1 MENLNRKLYS
11 ISFKT
16 PKMSNRVLLGMSGGV
31 DSSVAAMLLQEQ
43 GYEVVGITFIFS
55 GTDKLNHHFIYE
67 ARELAHKLK
76 IKHIVV
82 DVREEFKNSIISY
95 FIEEYLG
102 GKTPFPCAYCNPNF
116 KFRYLEEYAKKE
128 NCDYIATGH
137 YVKTG
142 IYEGKKYLF
151 QGEDPEKDQSFFLW
165 GLKRSVVNKL
175 LFPLGEYKKDQ
186 IRKYAEKKGFVK
198 LSEKKDSLGICFIEG
213 NNYRD
218 FLEKLGVKSSPGN
231 FVDYEGNILGR
242 HSGIVN
248 YTIGQRR
255 GLGLNYNF
263 PLFVAEIRLDAN
275 EIVLS
280 KYDDLYKNYL
290 RLKDIYIID
299 NEIVSSNLGLT
310 VKVRYRLQ
318 ETPCELN
325 ILSGTRVEVRLLEP
339 EAMISPGQ
347 TAVFY
352 DGTRLV
358 GGGFIESAE

>member
-1 MENLNRKLYS
+1 MQ
-11 ISFKT
+11 
-16 PKMSNRVLLGMSGGV
+16 NRVLLGMSGGV

-43 GYEVVGITFIFS
+43 GYEVIGITFIFS
-55 GTDKLNHHFIYE
+55 GTDELNHHFIGE
-67 ARELAHKLK
+67 AKDLAHKLN
-76 IKHIVV
+76 IKHLLV
-82 DVREEFKNSIISY
+82 DVREEFKTTIISY
-95 FIEEYLG
+95 FIEEYLRG
-102 GKTPFPCAYCNPNF
+102 RTPFPCAYCNPQF
-116 KFRYLEEYAKKE
+116 KFRYLEQYADQE
-128 NCDYIATGH
+128 NCKYIATGH
-137 YVKTG
+137 YVKTDL
-142 IYEGKKYLF
+142 YRGKKYLF

-165 GLKRSVVNKL
+165 GLERKVIDKL
-175 LFPLGEYKKDQ
+175 LFPLGEFKKEQ

-218 FLEKLGVKSSPGN
+218 FLEKSGIQSSPGN
-231 FVDYEGNILGR
+231 FVDIDGNVLGR

-263 PLFVAEIRLDAN
+263 PLFVAEIRLDDN

-280 KYDDLYKNYL
+280 KYDDLYKEKL
-290 RLKDIYIID
+290 RLNGVYIVD
-299 NEIVSSNLGLT
+299 NETNRVGGLLT

-325 ILSGTRVEVRLLEP
+325 ILNDESAEVRLLKP